1 MFLVTHCMKLQSFI
15 WTQVLFVKSCNLFPF
30 GILLAIWKFF
40 REITE
45 VGPYFWTFLHFFLRE
60 TIDVQS
66 ISYWY
71 FSVSWKFLPEI
82 TEVSPL
88 FLDFYTSLCT
98 IV

>member
-1 MFLVTHCMKLQSFI
+1 MQIISF
-15 WTQVLFVKSCNLFPF
+15 WYFS
-30 GILLAIWKFF
+30 AIWKFL
-40 REITE
+40 REMTE
-45 VGPYFWTFLHFFLRE
+45 VGPYFWTFLHFFLCE
-60 TIDVQS
+60 TIVVQS